1 MKSTKVGVPVMLGWL
16 LIGLI
21 CFIPLT
27 ATWAQDSVPQPSTSI
42 REDFSDD
49 ELKSFVQA
57 NEKVMAIQVEAEQNM
72 IKAIENEGLTVDR
85 FHQILEQQRDPQR
98 GTETE
103 TSEEELKSFN
113 NAAQVILQENAKV
126 EAEMTTTIE
135 DQGIDIETYKQ
146 IMLAYQQSPA
156 VQSRVNGLVKGEGE
170 NESQR

>member
-1 MKSTKVGVPVMLGWL
+1 MKSTKMAWAWL
-16 LIGLI
+16 LVGLI
-21 CFIPLT
+21 CFVPLT
-27 ATWAQDSVPQPSTSI
+27 AAWAQDTVPQPSVGI

-57 NEKVMAIQVEAEQNM
+57 NEKVMAIQMEAEQSM
-72 IKAIENEGLTVDR
+72 IEAIENEGLTVDR

-98 GTETE
+98 GTE

-135 DQGIDIETYKQ
+135 EQGIDIETYKQ

-156 VQSRVNGLVKGEGE
+156 VQSRVNGLVKEEG
-170 NESQR
+170 QK

>member
-1 MKSTKVGVPVMLGWL
+1 MKSTKVGWAWL
-16 LIGLI
+16 LVGLI
-21 CFIPLT
+21 CFVPLT
-27 ATWAQDSVPQPSTSI
+27 AAWAQDTVPQPSAGI

-57 NEKVMAIQVEAEQNM
+57 NEKVMAIQMQAEQSM
-72 IKAIENEGLTVDR
+72 IEAIENEGLTVDR

-98 GTETE
+98 GTE

-135 DQGIDIETYKQ
+135 EQGIDIETYKQ

-156 VQSRVNGLVKGEGE
+156 VQSRVNGLVKEEG
-170 NESQR
+170 QK